1 MDKKKSV
8 LIGSVALA
16 FCIFAIA
23 VLAYNVHTLSE
34 KEDKDN
40 NYNNNIRARASYATM
55 QPYKVSDNR
64 NSDSPEKI
72 TGDTRYFL
80 QTYYVNA
87 DNHDNLTEKE
97 YNVPSRFITYDK
109 EKMQEYIDGYMENM
123 PLSEYLD
130 GLISYEIIDFSK
142 NTVVLRKTYA
152 SDWNEHQYYIC
163 DVNGEVVVYYS
174 DKSTVYEYTG
184 IRTDSLSEDEQVRI
198 RIGYFVS
205 DEEELYSLL
214 ESYSS

>member
-1 MDKKKSV
+1 MDKKRV
-8 LIGSVALA
+8 LIGAVALA
-16 FCIFAIA
+16 SCVFAIA
-23 VLAYNVHTLSE
+23 VLLYNVHTLSE

-40 NYNNNIRARASYATM
+40 NNVRARASYATM
-55 QPYKVSDNR
+55 QPETADNI
-64 NSDSPEKI
+64 NSGSTEKI

-87 DNHDNLTEKE
+87 DNHDNLTEEE
-97 YNVPSRFITYDK
+97 YNVPSRFIAYDK

-152 SDWNEHQYYIC
+152 SDWNEHEYYIC

-174 DKSTVYEYTG
+174 DKSTIYEYTG
-184 IRTDSLSEDEQVRI
+184 IRTDSLSEDEQVRM
-198 RIGYFVS
+198 RIGYFIS

>member
-8 LIGSVALA
+8 LIGSVTLA

-34 KEDKDN
+34 KEDDDI
-40 NYNNNIRARASYATM
+40 NNNSRARASYATM
-55 QPYKVSDNR
+55 KPSEASD
-64 NSDSPEKI
+64 NSDSGASEKI

-87 DNHDNLTEKE
+87 DKHDNLTEKE

-109 EKMQEYIDGYMENM
+109 DKLQEYIDGYMENM

-142 NTVVLRKTYA
+142 NSVVLRKTYA
-152 SDWNEHQYYIC
+152 SDWNENEYYIC

-174 DKSTVYEYTG
+174 DKSTIYEYTG
-184 IRTDSLSEDEQVRI
+184 IRTENLGEDEQIRI

>member
-8 LIGSVALA
+8 LIGSVTLA

-23 VLAYNVHTLSE
+23 VLAYNVRNLSE
-34 KEDKDN
+34 KDDDN
-40 NYNNNIRARASYATM
+40 GVSKARTSYTTTGPDDLTDTGI
-55 QPYKVSDNR
+55 QTTGERIS
-64 NSDSPEKI
+64 
-72 TGDTRYFL
+72 GDTRYFL

-87 DNHDNLTEKE
+87 DRHDNLTEKE
-97 YNVPSRFITYDK
+97 YNVPSRFITYDR
-109 EKMQEYIDGYMENM
+109 EELQDYIDDYMNNM

-130 GLISYEIIDFSK
+130 GLISYEIINFSGD
-142 NTVVLRKTYA
+142 TVVLRKTYA
-152 SDWNEHQYYIC
+152 SDWNENEYYIC

-184 IRTDSLSEDEQVRI
+184 IRTDSLSADEQIRI

-214 ESYSS
+214 ESFSS